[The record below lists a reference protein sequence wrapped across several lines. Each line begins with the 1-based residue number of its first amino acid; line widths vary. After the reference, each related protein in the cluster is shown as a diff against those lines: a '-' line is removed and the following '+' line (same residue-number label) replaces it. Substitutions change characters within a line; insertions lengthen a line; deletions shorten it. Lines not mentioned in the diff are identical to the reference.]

1 MRTYNTDDMADRWVT
16 YGEAAKL
23 TGRSARTI
31 RRWVKDGRLI
41 TFQRRINRK
50 QLLQVEA
57 RMRRAR
63 RAGVKADEL

>member
-1 MRTYNTDDMADRWVT
+1 MRTYNADDLAGRWVT
-16 YGEAAKL
+16 YGEAAEL

-31 RRWVKDGRLI
+31 RRWVKDGRLV
-41 TFQRRINRK
+41 TFQHRINRK

-63 RAGVKADEL
+63 RAGIKADEL